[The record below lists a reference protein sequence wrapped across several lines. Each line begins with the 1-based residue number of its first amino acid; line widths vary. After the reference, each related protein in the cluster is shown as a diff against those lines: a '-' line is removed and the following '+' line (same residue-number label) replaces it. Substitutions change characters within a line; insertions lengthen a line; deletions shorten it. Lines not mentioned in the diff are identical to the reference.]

1 MHHRFVRLVLLP
13 VFVSGCES
21 VPRAASLNAMEKPYQ
36 EHGRIQYL
44 SSGLSK
50 CAEIVKHK
58 ADRTEGGL
66 LRVQTGIR
74 NHKDRNV
81 VVEIKVSFTDE
92 DGFEREATNWEP
104 IILGRR
110 DITTYTRASLGSQ
123 VSDYRIAIR
132 YPR

>member
-1 MHHRFVRLVLLP
+1 MHQRFLRIVLLL

-21 VPRAASLNAMEKPYQ
+21 VLKPASVDTMNKPYQ
-36 EHGRIQYL
+36 DHVRIRYL
-44 SSGLSK
+44 SPSLSRRV
-50 CAEIVKHK
+50 EIVKHK

-66 LRVQTGIR
+66 LRIQTVIR
-74 NHKDRNV
+74 NHKDRDIV
-81 VVEIKVSFTDE
+81 IEIKVTFTDA

-132 YPR
+132 